1 MIWLQ
6 IILFILLEKWNCK
19 HLLIETKNRHF
30 EDMKAVPENEE
41 PGNIF
46 DDSIN
51 EAWDTK
57 TETTKETVPKDKVT
71 ATDKSTQEG
80 VPEWSGQCVADYW
93 DEGPNVDVAGLFVN
107 SPANCVA
114 RCKVAGYL
122 FAGLYST
129 NRCACKNEAPP
140 SNKILPA
147 DQCNEKCGGDPTQ
160 ICGGAEAMSV
170 YRTGAKDRTC
180 RESFICTKDQ
190 TCFWAPSDYEN
201 ANAGCRCNDKTASLP
216 DCANP
221 NCPTYCARGSQC
233 MKKNDIWDCHCLPSF
248 KNVDISDF
256 VKGKCVKKQECKK
269 PGASVGAVGIA
280 VDNTRGDCGLTATN
294 TLRLKKELAISIARE
309 LEGLN
314 VPRWT
319 LVTFTVAKPKTEDTK
334 KNTKL
339 VTDTTDIKEL
349 ITSINGINCTEAWR
363 WGQAGAS
370 RVMQGIKRVLENM
383 PKGGTV
389 IVITENQS
397 YDLDRTEELLRLK
410 EERELNILF
419 AMSPRYHG
427 TQGDSSWKKYI
438 KLSNSHIYQMDKLER
453 KAFTSAVRK
462 EVENTCD
469 PIHDEKTTN

>member
-1 MIWLQ
+1 MI
-6 IILFILLEKWNCK
+6 
-19 HLLIETKNRHF
+19 
-30 EDMKAVPENEE
+30 
-41 PGNIF
+41 
-46 DDSIN
+46 
-51 EAWDTK
+51 
-57 TETTKETVPKDKVT
+57 
-71 ATDKSTQEG
+71 
-80 VPEWSGQCVADYW
+80 
-93 DEGPNVDVAGLFVN
+93 
-107 SPANCVA
+107 
-114 RCKVAGYL
+114 
-122 FAGLYST
+122 
-129 NRCACKNEAPP
+129 
-140 SNKILPA
+140 
-147 DQCNEKCGGDPTQ
+147 
-160 ICGGAEAMSV
+160 V

-201 ANAGCRCNDKTASLP
+201 PNAGCRCNDKTASLP

-248 KNVDISDF
+248 KFVNGIRDF

-269 PGASVGAVGIA
+269 PGASVGPVGIA

-314 VPRWT
+314 VPKWT
-319 LVTFTVAKPKTEDTK
+319 LVTFTVAKPKTKDTK

-339 VTDTTDIKEL
+339 VADTADIKKL
-349 ITSINGINCTEAWR
+349 ITSINGINCTEALR

-397 YDLDRTEELLRLK
+397 YDLDLTEELLRLK
-410 EERELNILF
+410 EEKEANILF
-419 AMSPRYHG
+419 AISPRYHG
-427 TQGDSSWKKYI
+427 THGDSSWKKYI
-438 KLSNSHIYQMDKLER
+438 KLSNSQIYQMDKLEK
-453 KAFTSAVRK
+453 KAFTSAIVK

-469 PIHDEKTTN
+469 PIEDEKTTKERKIPNRQDSIGDYPKPFWSV